1 MSKNWRISSFNGV
14 LLAAYFIPVWT
25 LIAFQ
30 IMISPVHGLYE
41 RPSISVALYVSDHLH
56 LFGMATVRIAWLLAL
71 ARITTVAFLVIFLV
85 LLATPAIRKRG
96 GADEALGIA
105 LALGSV
111 FSFASMVMASQV
123 GETAALRMHAA
134 ELLMLL
140 GTAIVMAVEPSA
152 PRAVE
157 HDVMAGELS
166 LQQP

>member
-1 MSKNWRISSFNGV
+1 MSPRSHVGRGCDRIRRERFS
-14 LLAAYFIPVWT
+14 A
-25 LIAFQ
+25 
-30 IMISPVHGLYE
+30 

-71 ARITTVAFLVIFLV
+71 ARITTVAFFVIFLV
-85 LLATPAIRKRG
+85 FLATPAIRRRG
-96 GADEALGIA
+96 GAEEALSIA
-105 LALGSV
+105 LALGSL

-140 GTAIVMAVEPSA
+140 GTTIVMAVEPPA

>member
-1 MSKNWRISSFNGV
+1 M
-14 LLAAYFIPVWT
+14 APAYFIPVWT

-30 IMISPVHGLYE
+30 IMVSPVHGLYE

-71 ARITTVAFLVIFLV
+71 ARITTVAFFVIFLV
-85 LLATPAIRKRG
+85 FLATPAIRRRG
-96 GADEALGIA
+96 AADEALGIA
-105 LALGSV
+105 LALGSLL
-111 FSFASMVMASQV
+111 SFASMVMASQV
-123 GETAALRMHAA
+123 GETAALRMHAS

-140 GTAIVMAVEPSA
+140 GTTIVLAIERPA

-157 HDVMAGELS
+157 REVMAGELS

>member
-1 MSKNWRISSFNGV
+1 MSKNWRISSFNGA

-30 IMISPVHGLYE
+30 IMVSPVHGLYE

-71 ARITTVAFLVIFLV
+71 ARITTVAFFVIFPCFCD
-85 LLATPAIRKRG
+85 PAIRRRG
-96 GADEALGIA
+96 AADEALGIA
-105 LALGSV
+105 LALGSLL
-111 FSFASMVMASQV
+111 SFASMVMASQV
-123 GETAALRMHAA
+123 GETAALRTHAS

-140 GTAIVMAVEPSA
+140 GTTIVLAIERPA

-157 HDVMAGELS
+157 REVMAGELS